1 MKDNRFDDPNLIFFP
16 VRGIRTMAT
25 YSGVP
30 EFQSSR
36 VARFQGSKD
45 FRFPINEDFRFP
57 ISHFLLI
64 RISDL

>member
-16 VRGIRTMAT
+16 VRGLRTMAT

-36 VARFQGSKD
+36 VSRFQGSK
-45 FRFPINEDFRFP
+45 DFRFP